1 MRQLSENKRIFIAS
15 IINYVS
21 FGINILV
28 AIFYTPFLLNT
39 LGDVNYGIKSFA
51 TSFVMYSSLIGSGI
65 SAAYLRFANIKK
77 NEFGEDGV
85 RDVDGV
91 FFKIFFILGIANF
104 LLGLLLFLLFYFQ
117 IIPLVEYTREQ
128 IFVISCVVFLSFIT
142 VGIKMPSSVLILII
156 NFKRRF
162 IYRNLR
168 YLLSSVFEYVFSF
181 VCLLLGLTIFKSQVI
196 MLSAV
201 SLLSEI
207 IFSIITFIYL
217 FLILKHRVNFK
228 RTVVKKTIWKDIIKF
243 SILSLLIVAVMS
255 LNDSTDRIILGFIS
269 PTVVTFYS
277 LAIVFNAYI
286 KTAVDS
292 VSVLYIPRLTEEA
305 TSNSIEKL
313 QHTFDFV
320 SKICTI
326 ILSFIVFGFICCG
339 KEFIVL
345 WLGKSR
351 EEIYYY
357 SIPLLVGMVFL
368 YPQHFS
374 VHVQRAYGKQKF
386 AAIALLITFALNVF
400 ISIALVWFFR
410 DIANPALGCIIGT
423 LFTYFCETIILSIYN
438 NNAINIKQNE
448 IWKSIFI
455 NLFVGFTISIL
466 VIRAADIIFTNNS
479 PIVVM
484 FLKGITYICLFALLQ
499 LLINKKELFLLFK
512 RKKRT

>member
-1 MRQLSENKRIFIAS
+1 MRQLSENRRIFIAS

-39 LGDVNYGIKSFA
+39 LGDVNYGIRSFA
-51 TSFVMYSSLIGSGI
+51 TSFVMYSSLIGTGI
-65 SAAYLRFANIKK
+65 SAAYLRFANIKR

-104 LLGLLLFLLFYFQ
+104 VLGIILFFFFYFQ
-117 IIPLVEYTREQ
+117 VIPLAGYSDEQ

-142 VGIKMPSSVLILII
+142 VGIKMPASVLILIL
-156 NFKRRF
+156 NFKRKF

-168 YLLSSVFEYVFSF
+168 YLLSSVFEYLFSF

-196 MLSAV
+196 MLSTI

-207 IFSIITFIYL
+207 VFSIVTFIYL
-217 FLILKHRVNFK
+217 FIILKHRVNIK
-228 RTVVKKTIWKDIIKF
+228 RKVVEKTLWKDVIRF

-269 PTVVTFYS
+269 PTAVTFYS

-305 TSNSIEKL
+305 TSNNKENL

-320 SKICTI
+320 SKVCTI

-374 VHVQRAYGKQKF
+374 IHVQRAYGKQKF
-386 AAIALLITFALNVF
+386 AAIALSITFILNVL
-400 ISIALVWFFR
+400 ISVALVWAFKNV
-410 DIANPALGCIIGT
+410 ANPALGCIIGT
-423 LFTYFCETIILSIYN
+423 LFTYVCETILLSLYN
-438 NNAINIKQNE
+438 KKTIDIKQNE
-448 IWKSIFI
+448 IWKSIFV
-455 NLFVGFTISIL
+455 NLFIGFTISII
-466 VIRAADIIFTNNS
+466 VIRTSEAIISGISPVFT
-479 PIVVM
+479 M
-484 FLKGITYICLFALLQ
+484 LLKGFVYVCVFALSQ
-499 LLINKKELFLLFK
+499 MLINKKELRLFFK
-512 RKKRT
+512 RKKKA

>member
-1 MRQLSENKRIFIAS
+1 MRQLSENKSIFIAS

-91 FFKIFFILGIANF
+91 FFKIFFVLGIANF
-104 LLGLLLFLLFYFQ
+104 VLGILLFSFFYFQ
-117 IIPLVEYTREQ
+117 VIPLTGYSNEQ

-142 VGIKMPSSVLILII
+142 VGIKMPASVMILIL
-156 NFKRRF
+156 NFKRKF

-168 YLLSSVFEYVFSF
+168 YLLSSVFEYAFSF
-181 VCLLLGLTIFKSQVI
+181 ICLLLGFTVFKSQVI
-196 MLSAV
+196 LLSTI

-207 IFSIITFIYL
+207 VFSIITFIYL
-217 FLILKHRVNFK
+217 FLILKHRINFK
-228 RTVVKKTIWKDIIKF
+228 RKAVEKTIWKDVIRF

-269 PTVVTFYS
+269 PTAVTFYS

-305 TSNSIEKL
+305 TSGDKDKL
-313 QHTFDFV
+313 QQTFDFV

-326 ILSFIVFGFICCG
+326 ILVFIVFGFICCG

-357 SIPLLVGMVFL
+357 SIPLLVGMIFL

-374 VHVQRAYGKQKF
+374 IHVQRAYGKQKF
-386 AAIALLITFALNVF
+386 AAISLSITFILNVL
-400 ISIALVWFFR
+400 ISIALVWLFR
-410 DIANPALGCIIGT
+410 NIANPALGCIIGT
-423 LFTYFCETIILSIYN
+423 LFTYICETIVLSIYN
-438 NNAINIKQNE
+438 KKSIGVKQNE

-455 NLFVGFTISIL
+455 NLFIGFTISII
-466 VIRAADIIFTNNS
+466 VIRTFDIFGINIS
-479 PIVVM
+479 PIALM
-484 FLKGITYICLFALLQ
+484 FIKGIIYVCIFVLLQ
-499 LLINKKELFLLFK
+499 IIINKKELHVLFK
-512 RKKRT
+512 RKKRI